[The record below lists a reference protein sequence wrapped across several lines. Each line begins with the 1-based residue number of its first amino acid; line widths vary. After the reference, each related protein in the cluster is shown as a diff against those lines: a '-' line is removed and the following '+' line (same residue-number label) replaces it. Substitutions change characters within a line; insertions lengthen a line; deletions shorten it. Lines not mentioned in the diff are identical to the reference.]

1 MAPSSDALPEPT
13 PRRSRRRR
21 ALIWGGGGILAMVA
35 VAALVIGI
43 ARPDWYV
50 RAWDA
55 SGITCGRNLSS
66 MDAGTFD
73 SPWAAWGEAEHSGVD
88 AAEVDTHRER
98 IEQLADELGFVPV
111 GEIPS
116 TTDYSDGEVSADE
129 VSVEVEAQ
137 GDQLRLGVNETQGL
151 RRLALIDPG
160 TGEASWQW
168 NLDESRD
175 AGVIEQGEH
184 LVLVNRILRGQNVFV
199 GEQSTELLS
208 LGRDTGEREYCRRF
222 PGSGG
227 YAASTTDAGLLVGGK
242 SWNPMVADEE
252 QDDIDTR
259 TVQQVTLPRFSPGF
273 TTTFEAIEYE
283 KDGFPRTRSLPLSMG
298 PEGIFLTHAYGL
310 GSLTPDDLFT
320 VSTRTDTV
328 RDPDLIPIA
337 ARSLETGE
345 VLWEYGSPGDP
356 IAVVDRVASGANGE
370 DDGILIAETS
380 DFRPRSD
387 DPDLGSAA
395 VTVRLLDSEGQE
407 VWEAAGTEVGEE
419 FSSGDADR
427 YVKVLGD
434 VVLLHTGP
442 TEVTAFDAYTGE
454 ELWSIPGSPDQMQPL
469 WLGDAVTL
477 DGQLYVPGYE
487 RQYFVDPRTGADAP
501 ETATAIARAQVL
513 DIRSLGEDFI
523 WVGTERTGTVVLQ
536 RAS

>member
-1 MAPSSDALPEPT
+1 
-13 PRRSRRRR
+13 
-21 ALIWGGGGILAMVA
+21 MVA
-35 VAALVIGI
+35 VAALVVGI

-55 SGITCGRNLSS
+55 SGITCGRDLSS

-73 SPWAAWGEAEHSGVD
+73 SPWAAWGEAEHSDVD
-88 AAEVDTHRER
+88 AAELDTHRER
-98 IEQLADELGFVPV
+98 VEQLADGLGFIPV

-116 TTDYSDGEVSADE
+116 STDYSDGEVSADE

-137 GDQLRLGVNETQGL
+137 GDQLRLGVNETQGI

-175 AGVIEQGEH
+175 AGVIEQGDH
-184 LVLVNRILRGQNVFV
+184 LVLLNRILRGQNVFV
-199 GEQSTELLS
+199 GEQSTELIS
-208 LGRDTGEREYCRRF
+208 IGKDTGEREHCRRF

-273 TTTFEAIEYE
+273 TTALPAVEYE
-283 KDGFPRTRSLPLSMG
+283 RDGFPRTRPLPLSMG
-298 PEGIFLTHAYGL
+298 PEGMFLTHAYRL
-310 GSLTPDDLFT
+310 ESLTPDDLFT
-320 VSTRTDTV
+320 VSTSTDTV
-328 RDPDLIPIA
+328 GDPGLIPIQ

-345 VLWEYGSPGDP
+345 MLWEYGPPGDP
-356 IAVVDRVASGANGE
+356 IAVVDKVPAAPDRVENG
-370 DDGILIAETS
+370 GILIAETS

-387 DPDLGSAA
+387 DSGLESAA
-395 VTVRLLDSEGQE
+395 VTVRLLDAEGQE
-407 VWEAAGTEVGEE
+407 VWEVSGTDVGKEY
-419 FSSGDADR
+419 SSGDADR

-442 TEVTAFDAYTGE
+442 AEVTALDAHTGE
-454 ELWSIPGSPDQMQPL
+454 ELWSLPGAPDQMQPL

-477 DGQLYVPGYE
+477 DGQLYLPGYQ
-487 RQYFVDPRTGADAP
+487 RQYFVDPRSGEDAP
-501 ETATAIARAQVL
+501 ETAAAIARSQML
-513 DIRSLGEDFI
+513 DIRSLGEDFVM
-523 WVGTERTGTVVLQ
+523 VGTERYGTVVLQ

>member
-1 MAPSSDALPEPT
+1 
-13 PRRSRRRR
+13 
-21 ALIWGGGGILAMVA
+21 MVA

-43 ARPDWYV
+43 AKPDWYV

-55 SGITCGRNLSS
+55 SGITCGRDLSS

-73 SPWAAWGEAEHSGVD
+73 SPWAAWGDTEHSDVD
-88 AAEVDTHRER
+88 AAELDTHRER
-98 IEQLADELGFVPV
+98 IEQLADGLGFIPV

-137 GDQLRLGVNETQGL
+137 GDQLRLGVNETQGI

-175 AGVIEQGEH
+175 AGVIEQGDH
-184 LVLVNRILRGQNVFV
+184 LVLMNRILRGQNVFV
-199 GEQSTELLS
+199 GEQSTELIS
-208 LGRDTGEREYCRRF
+208 IGKDTGEREHCRRF

-273 TTTFEAIEYE
+273 TTALPAVEY
-283 KDGFPRTRSLPLSMG
+283 KRDGLPRTRPLPLSMG
-298 PEGIFLTHAYGL
+298 PEGMFLTHAYRL
-310 GSLTPDDLFT
+310 ESLTPDDLFT
-320 VSTRTDTV
+320 VSTSTDTV
-328 RDPDLIPIA
+328 GDPDLIPIQ

-356 IAVVDRVASGANGE
+356 IAVIDQVPAAPDRVENG
-370 DDGILIAETS
+370 GILIAETS

-387 DPDLGSAA
+387 DSGLGSAA
-395 VTVRLLDSEGQE
+395 VTVRLLDAEGQE
-407 VWEAAGTEVGEE
+407 VWEVSGTDVGKEY
-419 FSSGDADR
+419 SSGDADR

-442 TEVTAFDAYTGE
+442 TEVTALDAHSGE
-454 ELWSIPGSPDQMQPL
+454 ELWSIPAAPGQMQPL

-477 DGQLYVPGYE
+477 DGHLYVPGYE

-501 ETATAIARAQVL
+501 ETATAIARSQML
-513 DIRSLGEDFI
+513 DIRPLGEDFI
-523 WVGTERTGTVVLQ
+523 MVGAERFGTVVLQ